1 MGYDYDHQ
9 LGTDGMTISLVQYGN
24 TPKDTNKWKAVGHF
38 IKVPAFGAQDS
49 ILSVLITLG
58 SQLSYHDNENK
69 SSSRPCY
76 SVTSASPGN
85 LLDIQNLGLNPGLL
99 HQILH
104 FRKVSRCF
112 PGGSVV
118 KNLPA
123 MQETWGLIPGLG
135 RYLGGGHASTLA

>member
-85 LLDIQNLGLNPGLL
+85 LLDIQNLRPYP
-99 HQILH
+99 
-104 FRKVSRCF
+104 RPKSE
-112 PGGSVV
+112 SW
-118 KNLPA
+118 
-123 MQETWGLIPGLG
+123 EWGLV
-135 RYLGGGHASTLA
+135 ASILTYSPILKQH